1 MLKKL
6 YPVILTL
13 LLVYFSFYY
22 TNKVVSL
29 IKSKDPIMVKIK
41 KKKNKYEIKAE
52 NAKVDNKN
60 ITPGRNGKVVNVN
73 KSFKKMKSYGEYN
86 KELYVFD
93 EVEPTVSMDDY
104 YDKYINFG
112 RNDSNKVSLVFKV
125 GKNDSIDDILKVLK
139 NNNVSA
145 TLFLDGMFLKNNK
158 DSINKAIK
166 NGNQVELLSYDG
178 SYDKLY
184 FDDSLH
190 KLFNLTKKEPKFCY
204 ADYDKKEVLEL
215 CDRLGLHTI
224 IPTIN
229 TSINSFSLVKE
240 KLQSGSIIS
249 LKSNSDNL
257 NTIINYIKQR
267 GYSLVTI
274 ENLLLEELE
283 K

>member
-29 IKSKDPIMVKIK
+29 IKSKDPIMVKIDK
-41 KKKNKYEIKAE
+41 EKNKYEIKAE

-73 KSFKKMKSYGEYN
+73 ESFKKMKSYGEYN
-86 KELYVFD
+86 EELYVFD

>member
-29 IKSKDPIMVKIK
+29 IKSKDPIMVKIDK
-41 KKKNKYEIKAE
+41 EKNKYEIKAE